1 MGVCEGMRGA
11 FWIIVVLSAF
21 IGLGFCTERGGPTTS
36 SEPTFEE
43 LATRLLEPS
52 YSGSSELVGVE
63 LFLGG
68 LPDELPLDLPMPEG
82 ARIVGSAVRDGETIE
97 IVLDAR
103 MAPSE
108 AIEFYREH
116 MTSANWTETEIPGTS
131 RGFAPSDP
139 TATFCQG
146 RKNPSL
152 TIIAHPVEGGTD
164 LRLNVNSDPQ
174 YSPCR
179 QATEYEDWLR
189 PIPKLT
195 SPDGAKHIRESFT
208 SSDGSSVG
216 ISATLETEMNSS
228 ALSAHYGDQLKA
240 VGWTLQDR
248 RVSGPSAWSTWTFE
262 DEDGLFWNG
271 FFLALDLPGSANER
285 FVMMQ
290 ASLSGWEE

>member
-1 MGVCEGMRGA
+1 MRGT
-11 FWIIVVLSAF
+11 FWTIIVLSAL
-21 IGLGFCTERGGPTTS
+21 IGLGSS
-36 SEPTFEE
+36 SEQAGPAISSQPSFEE

-52 YSGSSELVGVE
+52 YSGSSELVDVE
-63 LFLGG
+63 IILEG
-68 LPDELPLDLPMPEG
+68 LPADLPLDPPIPVG

-97 IVLDAR
+97 IVLDTR

-108 AIEFYREH
+108 AIEFYRER

-131 RGFAPSDP
+131 RGFAPSAA

-179 QATEYEDWLR
+179 QATELEDWLE

-195 SPDGAKHIRESFT
+195 SPAGAKHIRESFT
-208 SSDGSSVG
+208 SSGGSSVG
-216 ISATLETEMNSS
+216 ISATLETEMNGS
-228 ALSAHYGDQLKA
+228 ALSIHYGDLLKA
-240 VGWTLQDR
+240 ADWTLQDSGE
-248 RVSGPSAWSTWTFE
+248 SGPSAWSTWTFE
-262 DEDGLFWNG
+262 DDDGLFWNG
-271 FFLALDLPGSANER
+271 FLFALDLPGSANER